1 MLDYDLKPDA
11 LMTPLLWAYNAN
23 VNSSVQLCIG
33 DIPQLILRERVANT
47 IKIDHLKQVFEET
60 LSEWGDKGNFG
71 YNPQL
76 KYKQVFLELRTRYMS
91 EVLRQL
97 TSISPTVVA
106 VVEHDLLPSIEED
119 WKKIAPKIQ
128 GYE

>member
-1 MLDYDLKPDA
+1 
-11 LMTPLLWAYNAN
+11 
-23 VNSSVQLCIG
+23 
-33 DIPQLILRERVANT
+33 LRERVANT
-47 IKIDHLKQVFEET
+47 IKIDHLKQVFEEN
-60 LSEWGDKGNFG
+60 LSELDDKGNFG